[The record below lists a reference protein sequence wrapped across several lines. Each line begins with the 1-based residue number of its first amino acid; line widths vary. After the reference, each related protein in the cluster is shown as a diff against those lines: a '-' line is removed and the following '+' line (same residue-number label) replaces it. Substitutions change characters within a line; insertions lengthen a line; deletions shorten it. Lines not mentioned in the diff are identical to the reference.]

1 MADGIYIALSGAVA
15 QSNALD
21 VVSNNVANAQS
32 TGFRG
37 QKVSFGEVLVQ
48 VAKPGMVADSSY
60 VALAKVTENTAQGPI
75 QNTENPL
82 DLALVGDGYFA
93 VDTARGTRY
102 TRAGSFR
109 ISTEGQ
115 LVDEDGHPARAAGG
129 GSIDIPEGA
138 KLVTVE
144 ANGAVVADG
153 EALGTLELVRFAP
166 GSLQREGGTLYA
178 ALPNVAPLEGTPE
191 VMSGALESSNV
202 NSVSGVVDLVKVS
215 RTYEALLSAIDTFR
229 EVDKRA
235 ARELGGPK

>member
-15 QSNALD
+15 QQNALD
-21 VVSNNVANAQS
+21 VVSNNVANAQT

-37 QKVSFGEVLVQ
+37 QKVSFGEMLVQ
-48 VAKPGMVADSSY
+48 AATPTTPTGAAY
-60 VALAKVTENTAQGPI
+60 VAIGKVTESAAQGPI
-75 QNTENPL
+75 QNTTNPL

-93 VDTARGTRY
+93 VDTARGPRY

-115 LVDEDGHPARAAGG
+115 LVDQDGHVARAAGG
-129 GSIDIPEGA
+129 GSINIPETT
-138 KLVTVE
+138 KLVTVQ
-144 ANGAVVADG
+144 GDGTVVADG

-166 GSLQREGGTLYA
+166 AGLQREGGTLYA
-178 ALPNVAPLEGTPE
+178 ALPNVQALEGTPE
-191 VMSGALESSNV
+191 VLSGALEGSNV
-202 NSVSGVVDLVKVS
+202 NSVGGVVDLVKVS